1 MRYGC
6 KIAAMG
12 SASRWLVVCTLGLG
26 GCASHLT
33 IYPRDGGNLGS
44 GVAHAS
50 GERVTISLKEKTY
63 TGTYVLSSSYSWW
76 VPGFR
81 DTTGYFSELN
91 GSNGR
96 LFATA
101 KDGDSI
107 RCEYLYDG
115 ISGVGTCED
124 KAGNMYDIIIK
135 N

>member
-6 KIAAMG
+6 KIAAMR
-12 SASRWLVVCTLGLG
+12 SASVWLVVCMLELG
-26 GCASHLT
+26 GCAYHLT
-33 IYPRDGGNLGS
+33 IYPRDGGSLGS
-44 GVAHAS
+44 GVAQLS

-63 TGTYVLSSSYSWW
+63 TGTYVLGTSYSGWG
-76 VPGFR
+76 PGFR
-81 DTTGYFSELN
+81 GTTRYFSELN

-107 RCEYLYDG
+107 RCEYQYDG

-124 KAGNMYDIIIK
+124 KAGNMYDMVIK